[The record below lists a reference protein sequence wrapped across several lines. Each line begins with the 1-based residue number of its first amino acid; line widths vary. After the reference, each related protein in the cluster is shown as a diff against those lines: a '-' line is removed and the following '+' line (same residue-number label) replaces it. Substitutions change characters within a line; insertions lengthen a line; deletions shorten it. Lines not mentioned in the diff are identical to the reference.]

1 MREEIKK
8 SWRGYFLPVFCLGC
22 LLLNCYLLLGRWEY
36 RDDIQKINRMA
47 SETGTRI
54 TNSIMQD
61 YEKFWTEKM
70 NTSGMKWE
78 ELEGFI
84 RMAPGLFENVSLED
98 MAYSYISD
106 NHLSGEAAEYAVSL
120 YHGLEGRKQEISAN
134 EAGTLFLPASMSYF
148 SYLSVYILFITAIET
163 IAGCVLIT
171 VRNTHF
177 EINNRTEAVIY
188 TTSKGR
194 RTITNKL
201 TCSILDGIFISAILY
216 GITFI
221 LLTAVYPVN
230 NLLTAPVSSGMNELG
245 GSPCISSWPISIGG
259 YFLLNFITASGLGI
273 VFVLL
278 AFTLSA
284 VIRNSFLA
292 VLLVLAGTSIIRIAG
307 MNMPLSVMSYFYEKY
322 NPVDCLLQAGKWFIS
337 CSSSVSLPFYE
348 PGTII
353 LWSMIL
359 GSACMI
365 MIRRFNRQEL

>member
-1 MREEIKK
+1 
-8 SWRGYFLPVFCLGC
+8 
-22 LLLNCYLLLGRWEY
+22 
-36 RDDIQKINRMA
+36 
-47 SETGTRI
+47 
-54 TNSIMQD
+54 
-61 YEKFWTEKM
+61 
-70 NTSGMKWE
+70 
-78 ELEGFI
+78 
-84 RMAPGLFENVSLED
+84 
-98 MAYSYISD
+98 
-106 NHLSGEAAEYAVSL
+106 
-120 YHGLEGRKQEISAN
+120 
-134 EAGTLFLPASMSYF
+134 
-148 SYLSVYILFITAIET
+148 
-163 IAGCVLIT
+163 
-171 VRNTHF
+171 
-177 EINNRTEAVIY
+177 
-188 TTSKGR
+188 
-194 RTITNKL
+194 
-201 TCSILDGIFISAILY
+201 
-216 GITFI
+216 
-221 LLTAVYPVN
+221 
-230 NLLTAPVSSGMNELG
+230 MNELG

-348 PGTII
+348 SGTII